1 MFGDVEIDLA
11 ARRVARAGTVVDLT
25 PKEFDILALLVQRPG
40 VALSRDEFL
49 DEIWGRDVH
58 VTHRTVDT
66 HLSALRRKI
75 EVDPDSPML
84 IVGVR
89 GVGYRFEGFSTKP

>member
-1 MFGDVEIDLA
+1 MRSRSRGRVE
-11 ARRVARAGTVVDLT
+11 
-25 PKEFDILALLVQRPG
+25 PPRPG
-40 VALSRDEFL
+40 CRSPPHTSSNCRAAVLVRRPGEVISRDEFL
-49 DEIWGRDVH
+49 DQIWGVEVH

-75 EVDPDSPML
+75 EDNPDTPTY

-89 GVGYRFEGFSTKP
+89 GVGYRFEATSTEP